1 MYNFPKFG
9 SYLTFNR
16 GHVGSLASSSDTT
29 FKADPLKMIQANVGL
44 NWPGIFI
51 EEDLFYKSLRFKD
64 DRRTT
69 YSKWRQK
76 FIWLFGLGELKT

>member
-51 EEDLFYKSLRFKD
+51 EEDLFIKVYGLRTTD
-64 DRRTT
+64 GRRTPSEGKSSPD
-69 YSKWRQK
+69 Y
-76 FIWLFGLGELKT
+76 LG